1 MNLQEQISRM
11 KSMIKK
17 INEIDLSNTYINT
30 PKEKIKNSKTNIFS
44 KSPTSEFMDYG
55 ISFLD
60 TGKGMYQVLFMNRMP
75 DEFYNFIQQYDEE
88 IQDEIDWFE
97 SVLADKE
104 NTSLQLW
111 SNDIGDQICST
122 KDFYYKIIYEQ

>member
-1 MNLQEQISRM
+1 M
-11 KSMIKK
+11 
-17 INEIDLSNTYINT
+17 
-30 PKEKIKNSKTNIFS
+30 KIKIKVEATI
-44 KSPTSEFMDYG
+44 E
-55 ISFLD
+55 LE
-60 TGKGMYQVLFMNRMP
+60 KG
-75 DEFYNFIQQYDEE
+75 FINEE

-122 KDFYYKIIYEQ
+122 KDFDYKIIYEQ